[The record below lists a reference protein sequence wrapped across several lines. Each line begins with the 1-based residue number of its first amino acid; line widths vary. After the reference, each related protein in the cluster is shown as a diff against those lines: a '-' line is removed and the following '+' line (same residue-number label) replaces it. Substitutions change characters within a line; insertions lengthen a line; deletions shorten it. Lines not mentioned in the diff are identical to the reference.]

1 MQWIITYDIV
11 NDKVRRQV
19 VKILTAYSLRV
30 QKSVFE
36 GQVKQ
41 KSIDELMAKLEK
53 VIKMDE
59 DSIRCYQVCQKCEE
73 QIRIIG
79 IGEKS
84 RSVNYMII

>member
-53 VIKMDE
+53 VIKIEE
-59 DSIRCYQVCQKCEE
+59 DSIRCYQVCQKCEV
-73 QIRIIG
+73 QMRIIG

-84 RSVNYMII
+84 SNVNFMII